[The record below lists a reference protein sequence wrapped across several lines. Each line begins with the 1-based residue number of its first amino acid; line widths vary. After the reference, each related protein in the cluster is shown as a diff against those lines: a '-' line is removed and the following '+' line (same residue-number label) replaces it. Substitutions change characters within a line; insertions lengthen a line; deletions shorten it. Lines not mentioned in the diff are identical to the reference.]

1 MSSFSFQHLGRHTP
15 PYHGKFFLFL
25 SSFSFQHLSWADTH
39 FLTIESFLFLSISSS
54 SFKHY
59 SWAETHHITDL
70 FPLSSLCQWMAKK
83 TFPYPPFF
91 QKFMTTST
99 EFATKFFRS
108 EMTPPP
114 LIRSFSG
121 NSKVQFLMQKNC
133 TEIFFSKNSSIM
145 ERTGFPYKKG
155 PSACNGT
162 A

>member
-1 MSSFSFQHLGRHTP
+1 MEEGHTHTSLHKVFFSCPLFLFNLWADTQLLTMESFLFLSSFSFQHLGRHTP

-108 EMTPPP
+108 EMTPLPP
-114 LIRSFSG
+114 LF
-121 NSKVQFLMQKNC
+121 
-133 TEIFFSKNSSIM
+133 
-145 ERTGFPYKKG
+145 
-155 PSACNGT
+155 
-162 A
+162 